1 MSIIKYFKSQPTD
14 YVFHYKGSKVKKQ
27 GAGLSFMYYAPT
39 SNIVRVPLSN
49 QDQPFIFREVTSDF
63 QEVTVQGNL
72 TYRITDPV
80 AISKALNFSLNER
93 ATVYVSKDPEKLATR
108 TINRLQV
115 LMRSYTQSLSLTEV
129 LDLNAAT
136 LATIQVQLAESDFLM
151 NLGIEVLDLSITAI
165 KPTPETAE
173 ALQTR
178 ERERLLQEADDA
190 IYIRR
195 NAAVEAERVIRENE
209 LKTEQAV
216 EEKKREIKE
225 VKLESE
231 KAEQLKRQEMATE
244 RMNANI
250 ELEKQR
256 DELVKLNAENAKIE
270 AESASYKLAKQLEPI
285 NELTPDVVQALAAMR
300 MEPSQ
305 LIARS
310 FVDFA
315 ANAEK
320 IGSLNISQDVISE
333 LLNREH
339 AA

>member
-1 MSIIKYFKSQPTD
+1 MTMFRYFKSQPTD
-14 YVFHYKGSKVKKQ
+14 YVFHFKGSRVKKQ
-27 GAGLSFMYYAPT
+27 GPGLSFLYYVPT
-39 SNIVRVPLSN
+39 SNIVSVPLSN

-80 AISKALNFSLNER
+80 AISKALNFSLNE
-93 ATVYVSKDPEKLATR
+93 AAKAYASDDPEKLATR

-115 LMRSYTQSLSLTEV
+115 IMRSYTQSLSLTEV
-129 LDLNAAT
+129 LELDADT
-136 LATIQVQLAESDFLM
+136 LATIHVRLAESDYLS

-195 NAAVEAERVIRENE
+195 NAAVEAERKIRENE
-209 LKTEQAV
+209 LETEQAV
-216 EEKKREIKE
+216 EEKKREIQE
-225 VKLESE
+225 VKLEGK
-231 KAEQLKRQEMATE
+231 KAEQKKRQEMATAQ
-244 RMNANI
+244 MNANI

-256 DELVKLNAENAKIE
+256 DELVKLNAENEKVE

-285 NELTPDVVQALAAMR
+285 NQLSPEVVQALSAMR

-333 LLNREH
+333 LLNREQVS
-339 AA
+339 